1 MYGTRL
7 YRTWANMKQ
16 RCLNETRPDYKN
28 YGGRGIKVFAE
39 WYEFENFYRWAM
51 SSGCDDNLTL
61 DRIDPNGDYCPSNCR
76 WVSLKKQEKNRTNN
90 VLITLNGETH
100 TRQEWS
106 EITGIKYTTIRN
118 RIDNLGWPVE
128 KALMTTAEV

>member
-28 YGGRGIKVFAE
+28 YGGRGIKVFVE

-51 SSGCDDNLTL
+51 SSGYDDNLTL

-76 WVSLKKQEKNRTNN
+76 WVSLKKQENNRTNN

-100 TRQEWS
+100 TRQEWL
-106 EITGIKYTTIRN
+106 R
-118 RIDNLGWPVE
+118 
-128 KALMTTAEV
+128 